1 MRTSTF
7 PRPVLALLTA
17 LGILSTVAACSAGD
31 DEVRR
36 PDASGT
42 PSASASASATAEAGA
57 ADFSAPP
64 ADIEKVTAECADGVV
79 TITQSNQDVTVGD
92 CTKVVVDASNS
103 VIHLGAVEQLVVN
116 GSINDIDAT
125 TVGALAVAGNG
136 NRVTSDSDPKPDDS
150 GEDNVF
156 VTR

>member
-31 DEVRR
+31 DEARR
-36 PDASGT
+36 PDASAT
-42 PSASASASATAEAGA
+42 PSASATADAGA